1 MRCALGSH
9 GASNLARQAQS
20 KEKALAKMVAQGLT
34 PKVERDHV
42 LTIRFDECGK
52 LPPPIM
58 MFQVSRPRHP
68 RTPRSQHF
76 TITTPIIE
84 AFC

>member
-1 MRCALGSH
+1 MGSH

-34 PKVERDHV
+34 PKVDKDHV
-42 LTIRFDECGK
+42 LHIRFDECGK

-58 MFQVSRPRHP
+58 MFQVSRPA
-68 RTPRSQHF
+68 TPAPPTVNTRPA
-76 TITTPIIE
+76 IIIE
-84 AFC
+84 GFC

>member
-1 MRCALGSH
+1 MGSH

-34 PKVERDHV
+34 PKVDKDHV
-42 LTIRFDECGK
+42 LHIRFDECGK

-58 MFQVSRPRHP
+58 MFQVSRPPP
-68 RTPRSQHF
+68 RTPTVNTRPAPAPLQPF
-76 TITTPIIE
+76 
-84 AFC
+84 